1 MNIFNI
7 LEKTIKVIEDNLDN
21 QDLNISFLSN
31 KVYVSPYYLQRI
43 FYSLIGKTIGSYIRE
58 RRLTEAG
65 TDIKKGEKVS
75 CVANKYG
82 YESQESFTRAFKK
95 FHGVNPGVAKKG
107 IIISCLPAI
116 NMKNIKKGEI
126 NMDIKIE
133 KENAFNIIIITK
145 QFNEETSFENV
156 PKFWNEYYEKGYQNV
171 VPPMLGICI
180 NNTEGLEFEYG
191 IGSLKDYCNEVPEGF
206 KQIDIPEH
214 LWGKFYTK
222 GKMPKAI
229 QNLWK
234 EVIGWVENSEYEIA
248 ANYDFEC
255 YSEGDSDSDDYV
267 SGIWVPLKLKK
278 NVWKILII

>member
-1 MNIFNI
+1 
-7 LEKTIKVIEDNLDN
+7 
-21 QDLNISFLSN
+21 
-31 KVYVSPYYLQRI
+31 
-43 FYSLIGKTIGSYIRE
+43 
-58 RRLTEAG
+58 
-65 TDIKKGEKVS
+65 
-75 CVANKYG
+75 
-82 YESQESFTRAFKK
+82 
-95 FHGVNPGVAKKG
+95 
-107 IIISCLPAI
+107 
-116 NMKNIKKGEI
+116 
-126 NMDIKIE
+126 MDIKIE
-133 KENAFNIIIITK
+133 KENAFSIIIITK

-156 PKFWNEYYEKGYQNV
+156 PKFWDEYYEKGYQNV

-191 IGSLKDYCNEVPEGF
+191 MGSLKDYCNEVPEGF

-234 EVIGWVENSEYEIA
+234 EVIGWIENSEYEIA

-278 NVWKILII
+278 NV

>member
-1 MNIFNI
+1 MNIYSI
-7 LEKTIKVIEDNLDN
+7 LEKTIDLIENNLDN
-21 QDLNISFLSN
+21 QELNISFLSN
-31 KVYVSPYYLQRI
+31 TVFVSPYYLQRI
-43 FYSLIGKTIGSYIRE
+43 FYSFFGKTIGSYIRE

-65 TDIKKGEKVS
+65 TDIKKGEKVAD
-75 CVANKYG
+75 VAFKYG

-133 KENAFNIIIITK
+133 KENAFSIIVITK

-156 PKFWNEYYEKGYQNV
+156 PKFWDEYYEKGYQNV

-278 NVWKILII
+278 

>member
-1 MNIFNI
+1 METYSI
-7 LEKTIKVIEDNLDN
+7 LKKTIDLIEDNLDN
-21 QDLNISFLSN
+21 QELNISFLSN
-31 KVYVSPYYLQRI
+31 TVFVSPYYLQSI
-43 FYSLIGKTIGSYIRE
+43 FYSFFGKTIGSYIRE

-116 NMKNIKKGEI
+116 NMNNLKKGEI

-133 KENAFNIIIITK
+133 KENAFSIIIITK

-191 IGSLKDYCNEVPEGF
+191 IGSLKEYCNEVPEGF

-278 NVWKILII
+278 MCEKF

>member
-1 MNIFNI
+1 MNIYNI

-31 KVYVSPYYLQRI
+31 KVFVSPYYLQRI
-43 FYSLIGKTIGSYIRE
+43 FYSLFGKTIGSYIRE

-75 CVANKYG
+75 FVANKYG

-116 NMKNIKKGEI
+116 NIENIEKGEI

-133 KENAFNIIIITK
+133 KEKAFSIIIITK

-156 PKFWNEYYEKGYQNV
+156 PKFWNEYYEKRYQNV

-191 IGSLKDYCNEVPEGF
+191 IGSLKDYCNEIPEGF

-278 NVWKILII
+278 NV

>member
-1 MNIFNI
+1 MNIYNI
-7 LEKTIKVIEDNLDN
+7 LEKTIDLIENNLDN
-21 QDLNISFLSN
+21 QELNISFLSN
-31 KVYVSPYYLQRI
+31 KVFVSPYYLQRI
-43 FYSLIGKTIGSYIRE
+43 FYSFFGKTIGSYIRE

-65 TDIKKGEKVS
+65 TDIKKGQKVS

-116 NMKNIKKGEI
+116 NIENIKKGEI

-133 KENAFNIIIITK
+133 KENAFSIIVITK

-156 PKFWNEYYEKGYQNV
+156 PKFWDEYYEKGYQNV

-191 IGSLKDYCNEVPEGF
+191 IGSLKDYCNEIPEGF
-206 KQIDIPEH
+206 KQINIPEH

-234 EVIGWVENSEYEIA
+234 EVIGWVENSEYEMA

-267 SGIWVPLKLKK
+267 SGVWVPLKLKK
-278 NVWKILII
+278 NV

>member
-1 MNIFNI
+1 MNIYSI
-7 LEKTIKVIEDNLDN
+7 LEKTIDLIEDNLDN
-21 QDLNISFLSN
+21 QDLSISFLSN
-31 KVYVSPYYLQRI
+31 KVFVSPYYLQRI
-43 FYSLIGKTIGSYIRE
+43 FYSFFGKTIGSYIRE
-58 RRLTEAG
+58 RKLTEAG

-126 NMDIKIE
+126 SMDIKIE
-133 KENAFNIIIITK
+133 KEKAFSIIVTTK

-156 PKFWNEYYEKGYQNV
+156 PKFWDEYYEKGYQNV

-180 NNTEGLEFEYG
+180 NNTEGLDFEYG

-234 EVIGWVENSEYEIA
+234 EVIGWVDNSEYEIA

-278 NVWKILII
+278 NV

>member
-1 MNIFNI
+1 MNIYSI
-7 LEKTIKVIEDNLDN
+7 LEKTIDLIENNLDN
-21 QDLNISFLSN
+21 QELNISFLSN
-31 KVYVSPYYLQRI
+31 KVFVSPYYLQRI
-43 FYSLIGKTIGSYIRE
+43 FYSFFGKTIGAYIRE

-116 NMKNIKKGEI
+116 NIENIKKGEI

-133 KENAFNIIIITK
+133 KENAFCIIVITK

-156 PKFWNEYYEKGYQNV
+156 PKFWDEYYEKGYQNV

-191 IGSLKDYCNEVPEGF
+191 IGSLKDYCNEVPKGF

-234 EVIGWVENSEYEIA
+234 EVIDWIENSEYEIA

-255 YSEGDSDSDDYV
+255 YSEGDSDGDDYV

-278 NVWKILII
+278 NV